1 MRYFIYFLLL
11 PILFCTCQK
20 ETYTYETVA
29 KIAAVPQ
36 DQQVKLYFSYYQ
48 LSPWGPDIGFGGG
61 DIPVEGRNYTLY
73 QSISP
78 TAPMTKVA
86 EGIYTDSFT
95 VVGLKND
102 QTYYFKIDAYIG
114 RNYVKTSSIIH
125 TQVRAYDNPSLF
137 DINDQSIIIAPRYS
151 PDFKLQVGQ
160 VYVDDEYILAV
171 INQENKAMLY
181 ETTIAHP
188 YFWSAD
194 GKKILLER
202 YTNAAQINRQIFEWD
217 LEKGT
222 DTQLTENAENNSIG
236 QYTPNG
242 QKIVYF
248 STKGSPQ
255 FNNIWVMN
263 SDGTQKIKCTPDFNL
278 PENVFSYDYYSVN
291 RFSGHCI
298 SSDSKT
304 FYFIAHSSVPGQNG
318 IFQMDIA
325 TGAYN
330 KILNADYKESNLT
343 ISPDDKSLYFFSSR
357 SGKPEIWSCNLETSQ
372 LTQCSSINK
381 NYNTPYHDY
390 PLYWM
395 DQNHIIYTTWN
406 TRGDSFMKLKIR

>member
-20 ETYTYETVA
+20 ETYTYKTVA
-29 KIAAVPQ
+29 EIEAIPQ
-36 DQQVKLYFSYYQ
+36 DKQVKLYFNYYEQ
-48 LSPWGPDIGFGGG
+48 SSWGPDIGFPGGP
-61 DIPVEGRNYTLY
+61 IEGRNYTLY
-73 QSISP
+73 QASSP

-86 EGIYTDSFT
+86 EGINTDSFT
-95 VVGLKND
+95 VKNLKND
-102 QTYYFKIDAYIG
+102 QTYYFKIDAYVG
-114 RNYVKTSSIIH
+114 RNYAKTSEIIH
-125 TQVRAYDNPSLF
+125 TQVRAYPTPALF
-137 DINDQSIIIAPRYS
+137 DVNDQSIIISPRYS

-160 VYVDDEYILAV
+160 VYIDDEYKLAV
-171 INQENKAMLY
+171 IDQENKTMLY

-194 GKKILLER
+194 GKKILFER
-202 YTNAAQINRQIFEWD
+202 YTNAAQIDRQIFEWD

-222 DTQLTENAENNSIG
+222 DTQLTKNTENNSIG

-248 STKGSPQ
+248 STEGSPQ

-278 PENVFSYDYYSVN
+278 QENVYNYDYYNIS
-291 RFSGHCI
+291 RFAGHCI

-304 FYFIAHSSVPGQNG
+304 FYFIAHSNVPEQNG

-325 TGAYN
+325 TGAYS
-330 KILNADYKESNLT
+330 KILNAEYQESNLT
-343 ISPDDKSLYFFSSR
+343 ISPDNQSLYFFASR
-357 SGKPEIWSCNLETSQ
+357 SGRREIWSYDFETSQ

-381 NYNTPYHDY
+381 NYTPPYYDF
-390 PLYWM
+390 PFYWI

-406 TRGDSFMKLKIR
+406 NRGDSFMKLKIR

>member
-36 DQQVKLYFSYYQ
+36 DQQVKLYFNYYQ
-48 LSPWGPDIGFGGG
+48 LSPWGDDIGFGGG
-61 DIPVEGRNYTLY
+61 DIPIEGRNYTLY

-86 EGIYTDSFT
+86 EGINTDSFT

-125 TQVRAYDNPSLF
+125 TQVRPYPNPSLF

-151 PDFKLQVGQ
+151 PDFKLLVGQ
-160 VYVDDEYILAV
+160 VYIDNEYKLAV
-171 INQENKAMLY
+171 MDWGNKTQLY
-181 ETTIAHP
+181 ETNNAHA
-188 YFWSAD
+188 YSWSAD
-194 GKKILLER
+194 GKKMLLER
-202 YTNAAQINRQIFEWD
+202 YYNGFGFRQIYEWN

-222 DTQLTENAENNSIG
+222 DKQLTANTWDNILG
-236 QYTPNG
+236 QYTPDG

-248 STKGSPQ
+248 SRENNSQ

-278 PENVFSYDYYSVN
+278 PQYTYYDNYN
-291 RFSGHCI
+291 RFAGHCI

-304 FYFIAHSSVPGQNG
+304 FYFIVHSKSPDQNG
-318 IFQMDIA
+318 IFKMDIA
-325 TGAYN
+325 TGAYT
-330 KILNADYKESNLT
+330 KIWNADYLESNPT

-381 NYNTPYHDY
+381 NYNAPYYDY
-390 PLYWM
+390 SLYWM
-395 DQNHIIYTTWN
+395 DQNHILYTTWS
-406 TRGDSFMKLKIR
+406 TRGDNFMKLKIR